1 MGDNYNLGTSAEKAT
16 EPLDPIW
23 GAKAIGEEI
32 HRSPRATFH
41 LLEKG
46 AIPGRKV
53 GNLWVSSRQELRR
66 VLFGQ
71 AT

>member
-1 MGDNYNLGTSAEKAT
+1 MDDSIPITSAEKGA
-16 EPLDPIW
+16 EPPEAVW

-32 HRSPRATFH
+32 GRSPRSTFH
-41 LLEKG
+41 LLETG

-53 GNLWVSSRQELRR
+53 GNLWVSSRRELRR
-66 VLFGQ
+66 TLFGQ